1 MRIKNL
7 NMLVVFR
14 FLIIFLF
21 VMNLFTLA
29 LAQNGPIIH
38 IDPITHT
45 FPTAFEGEA
54 LSNDFVVSNR
64 GSADLEI
71 KDVTHQ

>member
-1 MRIKNL
+1 MIKKNL
-7 NMLVVFR
+7 NILVVFCS
-14 FLIIFLF
+14 LVIFLF
-21 VMNLFTLA
+21 LINSSILA
-29 LAQNGPIIH
+29 GAQDGPIIQ
-38 IDPITHT
+38 INPITHT

-54 LSNDFVVSNR
+54 LSYDFVVSNR